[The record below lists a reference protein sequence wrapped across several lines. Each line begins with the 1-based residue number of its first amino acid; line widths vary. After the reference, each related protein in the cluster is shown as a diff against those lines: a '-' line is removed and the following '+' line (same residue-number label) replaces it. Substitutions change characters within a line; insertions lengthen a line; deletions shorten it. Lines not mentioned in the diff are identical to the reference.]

1 MEKKKIWI
9 RLARIFAF
17 SIVMCAVSVGLFY
30 LYATEVPEILVKLEE
45 KGNMKNTIEAVK
57 HLVPMLNIA
66 GLIIA
71 LTLIYKFVKAKDS
84 DVQGEKGCI
93 MLIVALFTYLVIL
106 PYVLRVSEGC
116 FDPLPEGEENVMSML
131 ENTASWFVTQILPF
145 LIVVTYH
152 FVRAG
157 KKEEAVAASESIQ
170 HAEETEPADSEK
182 TEEQNEEQV

>member
-1 MEKKKIWI
+1 MEKKRILI

-93 MLIVALFTYLVIL
+93 MLIVALFTYLIIW
-106 PYVLRVSEGC
+106 PYVIKVSEGC

-131 ENTASWFVTQILPF
+131 ENTASWFATQILPF
-145 LIVVTYH
+145 LIVTMYH

-157 KKEEAVAASESIQ
+157 KKQEEAAREAIQ
-170 HAEETEPADSEK
+170 HAKETEPADAEK